1 MAKNQTLE
9 LSILIGGHVDNSLTQ
24 AVKSANTQ
32 LSSMANGASKLAAN
46 IAKVT
51 VGIASGITAGL
62 VDATKEA
69 VAFESEMLDVTKY
82 VGGLTDANG
91 KVKTD
96 AYAEMSKDILD
107 LSTQIPYTAKELT
120 RLAAAAGQSGKSMD
134 DLISGGFLKDVAE
147 MGTAMDISADQ
158 AGDWAAKWE
167 VAFNMNHDQV
177 MELADQINYL
187 GAHYATTAAEIAQTV
202 NDTGSLGQIAG
213 MDVQSTAAL
222 STALLAM
229 GVDSGKVAT
238 SIRRMYTNLSMGSKA
253 TDAQSAAFEQLGF
266 TAEQFAKDMQKDATA
281 ALKSLFTAIGT
292 QPKDKQ
298 VGYLKTLLGQWAIE
312 SGAKLTGNLDLFVK
326 TLDDVGDASKYNG
339 SMYKEFMVCVLHNSD
354 SQEMGTCIGTFW
366 NEDNKPVGGKKQRYR
381 YDYNDKKGKA
391 FEQYDGDSGDY
402 EEKIDGNAKETI
414 GKNLDFTVGGDVTFK
429 VGASTVKVC
438 QSGTIEIT
446 GTTVKITGATVNISG
461 GSGDCKING
470 VSLVNHKH
478 EHDGSAKAGP
488 YTVSG
493 NTGVPVK

>member
-1 MAKNQTLE
+1 MSAGNA
-9 LSILIGGHVDNSLTQ
+9 
-24 AVKSANTQ
+24 AVYQ
-32 LSSMANGASKLAAN
+32 
-46 IAKVT
+46 
-51 VGIASGITAGL
+51 
-62 VDATKEA
+62 
-69 VAFESEMLDVTKY
+69 
-82 VGGLTDANG
+82 
-91 KVKTD
+91 
-96 AYAEMSKDILD
+96 
-107 LSTQIPYTAKELT
+107 
-120 RLAAAAGQSGKSMD
+120 
-134 DLISGGFLKDVAE
+134 
-147 MGTAMDISADQ
+147 
-158 AGDWAAKWE
+158 
-167 VAFNMNHDQV
+167 
-177 MELADQINYL
+177 
-187 GAHYATTAAEIAQTV
+187 
-202 NDTGSLGQIAG
+202 
-213 MDVQSTAAL
+213 
-222 STALLAM
+222 
-229 GVDSGKVAT
+229 
-238 SIRRMYTNLSMGSKA
+238 
-253 TDAQSAAFEQLGF
+253 
-266 TAEQFAKDMQKDATA
+266 
-281 ALKSLFTAIGT
+281 
-292 QPKDKQ
+292 
-298 VGYLKTLLGQWAIE
+298 
-312 SGAKLTGNLDLFVK
+312 
-326 TLDDVGDASKYNG
+326 
-339 SMYKEFMVCVLHNSD
+339 MVCVLHNSD